1 MNQAAAQPRRS
12 EPGLELLEYYQ
23 ELVKKLGPQ
32 NWWPARTRFEVIL
45 GAILTQNTS
54 WNNVRLAIRRLRKAD
69 LMNHQSLS
77 RAPLSEIESAIRPA
91 GFFRQKAQTIRN
103 FVSWLERSYG
113 GSLDRMFRQPAE
125 RLRRELLSIKGL
137 GPETA
142 DAILLYAGRMPYFVA
157 DAYTRRILG
166 RHEFFAPEAGYS
178 EVQEHLHH
186 YLPRDARLFNEYH
199 ALLVE
204 VGKRYCKRSEAQ
216 CSGCPLEPWLPG
228 RMEYMG
234 MADETT
240 TQQAEAV

>member
-1 MNQAAAQPRRS
+1 MNPASARPRRL

-23 ELVKKLGPQ
+23 ELLKKLGPQ
-32 NWWPARTRFEVIL
+32 GWWPAQTRLEVIL

-54 WNNVRLAIRRLRKAD
+54 WTNVRLAIRGLR
-69 LMNHQSLS
+69 
-77 RAPLSEIESAIRPA
+77 RAGLLNLGPLRAASASEIEAAIRPA

-103 FVSWLERSYG
+103 FLCWLDRSCG
-113 GSLDRMFRQPAE
+113 GSLDRMFRQSAE
-125 RLRRELLSIKGL
+125 LLRRELLSIKGL

-142 DAILLYAGRMPYFVA
+142 DAILLYAGRMPFFVA
-157 DAYTRRILG
+157 DAYARRILG
-166 RHEFFAPEAGYS
+166 RHEFFAPEAGYP
-178 EVQEHLHH
+178 EAQAYLHEH
-186 YLPRDARLFNEYH
+186 LPRDAKLFNEYH

-228 RMEYMG
+228 RMERMG